1 MSPIDK
7 PSPRLTLLQGVTVI
21 EQPHSVAIRYAG
33 RLLAQ
38 LGARV
43 LQAGAPDAAGVGYG
57 GDASTAYAAW
67 LDSGKQHCADL
78 PAALAA
84 APDVQLLIAGP
95 AAAAVQAADA
105 ALRALPAGPLR
116 LGLTWFASDGPYRD
130 WTGSDAV
137 IQAMSGVAFAT
148 GAVDGDPLLPR
159 GHAPQIVAGV
169 TAVIAALGVLLG
181 RQRGW
186 AGRTI
191 DVDVFG
197 ANLCFC
203 DSASCAAAPLGDL
216 SLRRGINRFTPTYPG
231 GIYRTRDGW
240 IGITALTPPQW
251 AAFCDLIDQP
261 ALGREP
267 TYQVA
272 LQRLEQADALD
283 RVLRPALLQRS
294 SADWLQ
300 RGQDR
305 RIPFAPVPDLTEL
318 PQTPHWV
325 ERGSF
330 ASLPGLAAVVGPT
343 LPFQI
348 ETVTARA
355 PDSATAIRPVAEGGG
370 GGGGGGPLVGLRV
383 LDLSMG
389 WAGPLATRNLADLG
403 AEVIKV
409 ESCRHVDW
417 WRGFDAPELAD
428 PPPYET
434 RPAFLMI
441 NRHKR
446 GITLDLKSADGVALL
461 RRLAAVS
468 DLMVENYAPGV
479 LDKLGVGTRQLA
491 GEVPGLVA
499 LAMGAFGNRGPW
511 RGFRAYGSTV
521 EQASGLPFVNGQPD
535 DPPTMQHVA
544 YGDPVAGLY
553 GAVAAL
559 AGLCGRLGQNGR
571 NGQNGDVGMH
581 RPGPSAEPAESTLID
596 LSQVEC
602 LFQLGADAL
611 IAQSTQSTQAG
622 RLARQGSRQPLSM
635 LRMTLA
641 CTGAGAGSGA
651 AAGVADRWIALS
663 LETPAQW
670 RSLTRLIGGAWDS
683 GHELAACKA
692 QEPALEAAVRAWGA
706 RQAAADAVALL
717 QQLGIP
723 AGPVRPGSHLMADPQ
738 AAALGS
744 FQWLDRDFVGR
755 HLSSRSAFRLDGR
768 APPLGAAAPTLG
780 QANADVLGGLLGLSD
795 PELQRLARAGVIGQ
809 RAVWPA

>member
-1 MSPIDK
+1 MSLIDQ

-33 RLLAQ
+33 RLLMQ

-67 LDSGKQHCADL
+67 LDSGKQRCADL
-78 PAALAA
+78 AAALAA

-95 AAAAVQAADA
+95 AAAGVQAADA
-105 ALRALPAGPLR
+105 ALQALPTAPLR

-169 TAVIAALGVLLG
+169 TAVIAALGALLG

-191 DVDVFG
+191 DLDVLG

-261 ALGREP
+261 ALGHEP
-267 TYQVA
+267 AYQVA

-330 ASLPGLAAVVGPT
+330 APLPGLAAVVGPT

-355 PDSATAIRPVAEGGG
+355 PDGATAIRPGGG
-370 GGGGGGPLVGLRV
+370 GGGDGPLAGLRV

-417 WRGFDAPELAD
+417 WRGFDAPDLAD

-559 AGLCGRLGQNGR
+559 AGLYGRWGRLGQKGPS
-571 NGQNGDVGMH
+571 GQSGQSGDVGMH
-581 RPGPSAEPAESTLID
+581 RPGPSAAPAESTLID

-611 IAQSTQSTQAG
+611 IAQSTQSTEAG

-641 CTGAGAGSGA
+641 CTGVGAGA
-651 AAGVADRWIALS
+651 AAADRWIALS

-683 GHELAACKA
+683 GQELAACKA

-706 RQAAADAVALL
+706 RQAAADAVARL